1 MKKRAI
7 VMLIL
12 SLFAGVVSVLL
23 AARWMGQQAA
33 EKTVQIVVARSNL
46 LQGQALGAATLIT
59 SPWPAANVP
68 EGAFNDTKPLEGR
81 VVRAP
86 VYKGEPILQVKLAPV
101 GTKAGLDSVI
111 ADGKRA
117 ITVKVNEVYGVAG
130 FLQPGSYVDLL
141 VNLRD
146 KQDQTLSRI
155 VLERVLVLAV
165 AQNTDRPEEGK
176 ARVVNAVTLEV
187 TPEQAEKID
196 LARSIGTLSLV
207 LRNQVDMKT
216 AGTDGAQRKDLFS
229 KETMA
234 LVAETPAPAKAAP
247 VPAKAP
253 PARKSAPR
261 AVAASA
267 APAQQRSEST
277 EKVEVIRGLQKA
289 TSDF

>member
-7 VMLIL
+7 IMLML
-12 SLFAGVVSVLL
+12 SLLAGVVAVLL

-33 EKTVQIVVARSNL
+33 EKTTQVVVAKSNL
-46 LQGQALGAATLIT
+46 AQGQAIGGATLELL
-59 SPWPAANVP
+59 SWPAANVP
-68 EGAFNDTKPLEGR
+68 EGAFVDVKQLEGR
-81 VVRAP
+81 VVRAV
-86 VYKGEPILQVKLAPV
+86 VYKGEPILQAKLAPV

-111 ADGKRA
+111 GDGKRA

-146 KQDQTLSRI
+146 NKESPLSRI

-207 LRNQVDMKT
+207 LRNQVDQKS
-216 AGTDGAQRKDLFS
+216 AETDGAQRKDLFA
-229 KETMA
+229 KEAMA
-234 LVAETPAPAKAAP
+234 AASAPATTTAKAAP
-247 VPAKAP
+247 VRKA
-253 PARKSAPR
+253 APR
-261 AVAASA
+261 PAAVAQ
-267 APAQQRSEST
+267 PAEPA
-277 EKVEVIRGLQKA
+277 KVEVIRGLQSTPYA
-289 TSDF
+289 F